1 MQVTVCP
8 PLELRGRVDLP
19 ASKSIS
25 NRALII
31 YALSREGEAFGM
43 DGLGNV
49 SDCDDTRVMV
59 DALTRNPEVIDI
71 LAAGTAMRFLSAY
84 LSVSRGTH
92 ILTGTERMRHRP
104 IGILVDALRRLGAEV
119 EYVENEGFPP
129 LRIKGMRDGKNA
141 TNELALPG
149 DVSSQYIS
157 ALLMVGPV
165 LKDGLRLR
173 LTGSIVS
180 RPYIEMTLGIMRRFG
195 AQVAW
200 ESACVLTV
208 SPGGYRRVP
217 YCVENDWSASSYWY
231 EMVALSPRED
241 AEVVLPNL
249 FEESLQ
255 GDCAVRDIFRHL
267 GVETEFWRDEDGLEG
282 IRISKKGKPVERLEY
297 DFVNQPDL
305 TQTLVVTCAL
315 LNIPF
320 HFTGLS
326 TLRIKETDR
335 IEALKNEMLKL
346 GYVLHDANDSELYW
360 DGERVTPMENPVIN
374 TYNDHRMAMAFAPA
388 AIRIPG
394 LRIDDPDVV
403 TKSYPQFWRHMRH
416 AGFTLTPTP

>member
-1 MQVTVCP
+1 MTYAIQAPDQINTTI
-8 PLELRGRVDLP
+8 DLP

-25 NRALII
+25 NRALIV
-31 YALSREGEAFGM
+31 RAFGGGPM
-43 DGLGNV
+43 PENL
-49 SDCDDTRVMV
+49 SDCDDTEVVIRAMT
-59 DALTRNPEVIDI
+59 DRPEVINI
-71 LAAGTAMRFLSAY
+71 HAAGTAMRFLTAY
-84 LSVSRGTH
+84 LSSQPESHT
-92 ILTGTERMRHRP
+92 ITGTERMLQRP
-104 IGILVDALRRLGAEV
+104 IGLLVDALRHLGADIQ
-119 EYVENEGFPP
+119 YVGKEGYPP
-129 LRIKGMRDGKNA
+129 LCIHGRQLDGGYI
-141 TNELALPG
+141 EIDG
-149 DVSSQYIS
+149 GVSSQFIS
-157 ALLMVGPV
+157 ALLMAAPMMTHGIEM
-165 LKDGLRLR
+165 R
-173 LTGSIVS
+173 LTGEIIS
-180 RPYIEMTLGIMRRFG
+180 RPYIDLTLCVMRDYG
-195 AQVAW
+195 ALADW
-200 ESACVLTV
+200 TRHDTITV
-208 SPGGYRRVP
+208 QPHRYQQRD
-217 YCVENDWSASSYWY
+217 YLIENDWSAASYWY
-231 EMVALSPRED
+231 EVMALMQDGQNEIRLTGLTDGSK
-241 AEVVLPNL
+241 
-249 FEESLQ
+249 Q
-255 GDCAVRDIFRHL
+255 GDSAVRYMFSML
-267 GVETEFWRDEDGLEG
+267 GVKTTFADTDPNVPTTITLNRSF
-282 IRISKKGKPVERLEY
+282 IHTPRMTY

>member
-1 MQVTVCP
+1 MQ
-8 PLELRGRVDLP
+8 
-19 ASKSIS
+19 
-25 NRALII
+25 
-31 YALSREGEAFGM
+31 
-43 DGLGNV
+43 DGQ
-49 SDCDDTRVMV
+49 
-59 DALTRNPEVIDI
+59 
-71 LAAGTAMRFLSAY
+71 
-84 LSVSRGTH
+84 
-92 ILTGTERMRHRP
+92 
-104 IGILVDALRRLGAEV
+104 
-119 EYVENEGFPP
+119 NE
-129 LRIKGMRDGKNA
+129 I
-141 TNELALPG
+141 
-149 DVSSQYIS
+149 
-157 ALLMVGPV
+157 
-165 LKDGLRLR
+165 R
-173 LTGSIVS
+173 LTG
-180 RPYIEMTLGIMRRFG
+180 
-195 AQVAW
+195 
-200 ESACVLTV
+200 LTDG
-208 SPGGYRRVP
+208 SK
-217 YCVENDWSASSYWY
+217 
-231 EMVALSPRED
+231 
-241 AEVVLPNL
+241 
-249 FEESLQ
+249 Q
-255 GDCAVRDIFRHL
+255 GDSAVRYMFSML
-267 GVETEFWRDEDGLEG
+267 GVKTTFADTDPNVPTTITLNRSF
-282 IRISKKGKPVERLEY
+282 IHTPRMTY